1 VKFLCEQCKAKYQID
16 DSKVA
21 GKTVRMKC
29 RKCGH
34 LIEVRAEVTET
45 SVASG
50 LPREPSD
57 ETKVGAP
64 DPAVLAAQKQA
75 LTPRPGVTPP
85 QKPQGQ
91 KLATSLASAKPQA
104 PKPAANPSALA
115 GAFQKSVQKSDDA
128 LLELSTT
135 AEWYVAINGVPVGPI
150 RLTELRRKA
159 ASGAVNEE
167 SLCWQEGL
175 EEWRPLKTFTE
186 LASLVR
192 EAAQSARPSLANPPP
207 DASLSHT
214 PPPATTGPA
223 PSGGAPSRA
232 PSRPVG
238 PSAPASPRPDAKPAP
253 MAARSNVVSLS
264 SRLATAEKLAD
275 PLPEPEEHTV
285 ISDPFAPIAPQP
297 VSAPASADASSPVGA
312 FAPIATAAAAPSA
325 PIAPLPADAA
335 PAKKGPNWIA
345 IAMVVL
351 AAAFGVTAAIAIFFR
366 SNQNS
371 GQQVTTVYL
380 SATTNA
386 PTATT
391 ATAATTT
398 TAEPTTSVAPTTS
411 GSAVAIAGTARVPS
425 GNGGNGGSAA
435 ATTTS
440 TATAANTSI
449 AALLGGP
456 ATGPN
461 VGSGTGGGTTGGGLS
476 DKAVQDAV
484 RNYTPGVKRTC
495 WERGGSAEST
505 AIVDVTVTV
514 APNGNV
520 SGAQASGNDPV
531 VAKCIENQVRNWH
544 FSPPGETTTIKIPF
558 KFLKQ

>member
-1 VKFLCEQCKAKYQID
+1 MKFLCEQCKAKYQID

-45 SVASG
+45 SVASA
-50 LPREPSD
+50 LPKDGSD

-64 DPAVLAAQKQA
+64 DPAVLAAQKSAQTGA
-75 LTPRPGVTPP
+75 PKPGVTPP
-85 QKPQGQ
+85 QKPAGQ
-91 KLATSLASAKPQA
+91 KLATSLASAKPQPQA
-104 PKPAANPSALA
+104 PRAPQVGSALA

-150 RLTELRRKA
+150 RLSELRRKA
-159 ASGAVNEE
+159 ASGAVSEE

-186 LASLVR
+186 LASIVR
-192 EAAQSARPSLANPPP
+192 EAAATARPSLANPPP
-207 DASLSHT
+207 EGPGSHT
-214 PPPATTGPA
+214 PA
-223 PSGGAPSRA
+223 PTSAAASSHSPSRA
-232 PSRPVG
+232 PSRPAG
-238 PSAPASPRPDAKPAP
+238 PATPAPPRSGDKPAP

-264 SRLATAEKLAD
+264 SRLATAEKLDDA
-275 PLPEPEEHTV
+275 PALEPEEHTV
-285 ISDPFAPIAPQP
+285 ISDPFARIAPEPTPAPP
-297 VSAPASADASSPVGA
+297 VSAPLADASSPMM
-312 FAPIATAAAAPSA
+312 ATASA
-325 PIAPLPADAA
+325 PVVTSAPMTPVADAV
-335 PAKKGPNWIA
+335 PPKKGPNWIA

-366 SNQNS
+366 SNTNTTP
-371 GQQVTTVYL
+371 QVTTVYV
-380 SATTNA
+380 SS
-386 PTATT
+386 TATGPSV
-391 ATAATTT
+391 AATTT
-398 TAEPTTSVAPTTS
+398 ATQTAEPIVTASASAS
-411 GSAVAIAGTARVPS
+411 GTAVAVAGTVRAPSGAGTA
-425 GNGGNGGSAA
+425 AA
-435 ATTTS
+435 ATATQ
-440 TATAANTSI
+440 TATNNSSI

-456 ATGPN
+456 ASGPN
-461 VGSGTGGGTTGGGLS
+461 VGGGTSGGSTGGGLS

-520 SGAQASGNDPV
+520 SNAQASGNDPL
-531 VAKCIENQVRNWH
+531 VAKCIENQVRNWR
-544 FSPPGETTTIKIPF
+544 FAAPGETTTIKIPF
-558 KFLKQ
+558 KFIKQ